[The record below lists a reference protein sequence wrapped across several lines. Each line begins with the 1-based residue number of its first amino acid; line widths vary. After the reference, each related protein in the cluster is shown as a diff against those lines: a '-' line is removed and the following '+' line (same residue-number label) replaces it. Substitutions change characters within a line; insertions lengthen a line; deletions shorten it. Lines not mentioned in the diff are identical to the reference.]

1 MVIFD
6 SKYNILLIENQYFP
20 CVTYINTLFQASNVE
35 IEQYEN
41 YQKMSFRNRCEVA
54 GSNGVVN
61 LSVPLE
67 QGRNQ
72 RQLMKDVR
80 ISYQTDWQTQ
90 QLRTLESCYSRSPF
104 FEFYRDQV
112 ETLIRKKEDFLLDKN
127 LAILEWLQQK
137 LKFPSKISLTQT
149 FQKDL
154 FQNVLDLRNRFLP
167 KYARTEKMGFVY
179 TQVFEDRI
187 GFQNNLSVLD
197 LLFCAGPDT
206 QRLLSGNIKSN

>member
-1 MVIFD
+1 M
-6 SKYNILLIENQYFP
+6 
-20 CVTYINTLFQASNVE
+20 SNVE

-54 GSNGVVN
+54 GCNGVVN

-67 QGRNQ
+67 HGRNQ

-80 ISYQTDWQTQ
+80 ISYQTGWQTQ
-90 QLRTLESCYSRSPF
+90 HLRTLESCYSRSPY

-112 ETLIRKKEDFLLDKN
+112 EVLIRKKEVFLLDKN

-137 LKFPSKISLTQT
+137 LKFPSKITLTHT
-149 FQKDL
+149 FQKESPK
-154 FQNVLDLRNRFLP
+154 NVLDLRNHFLP
-167 KYARTEKMGFVY
+167 KNARTEEIGFEY
-179 TQVFEDRI
+179 TQVFEDKI

-197 LLFCAGPDT
+197 LLFCTGPDA
-206 QRLLSGNIKSN
+206 QRLVSGNIINK